1 MAATRIR
8 QLGTGKAHD
17 TQLTI
22 PTLNSLTPAA
32 CATENKL
39 KRLSLWLMAYAMIL
53 SACAATVSPLPSP
66 VLAAEQ
72 SPTRTDR
79 YIQWLGTSSWIL
91 SSGDDLVVVD
101 PFFTRPSFVRVT
113 ASLMLP
119 FVPSNFAYDP
129 ERIRAVLP
137 ELPKDTKFVLL
148 THAHYDHLLD
158 VPYYI
163 NQNSG
168 RSITYVGSLTARN
181 ILLGFKPSALDFVI
195 AEQKPSM
202 IKGRVRVTS
211 LPSDHAPHF
220 FGHTF
225 MAGDVVSPMTSIPSR
240 VGQYLEGQTLVFLI
254 DFLDDQE
261 RVVWRIFIN
270 GAANSAAGAEA
281 LRNHQSLLNEHRI
294 NVAILCVP
302 GWDKV
307 DDYPDTLL
315 RLLRPEHI
323 VLSHYDDFGSP
334 YTPGE
339 DPNDGMRFLPFANYD
354 RFLERLKLLDTSNNY
369 GYSIYQPKTGQCIFF
384 PDSYS
389 KASCPQ

>member
-1 MAATRIR
+1 MRNR
-8 QLGTGKAHD
+8 
-17 TQLTI
+17 
-22 PTLNSLTPAA
+22 
-32 CATENKL
+32 NKL
-39 KRLSLWLMAYAMIL
+39 KRLSLWLMAHAMIL

-91 SSGDDLVVVD
+91 SSGNDLVVVD

-119 FVPSNFAYDP
+119 FLPSNFAYDP

-181 ILLGFKPSALDFVI
+181 ILLGFKPSTLDFVI
-195 AEQKPSM
+195 AEQRPSM
-202 IKGRVRVTS
+202 IKGRVRVTA

-220 FGHTF
+220 VGHTF

-254 DFLDDQE
+254 DFLDDEE

-281 LRNHQSLLNEHRI
+281 LRKHQTLLNEHRI

-334 YTPGE
+334 YIPEE
-339 DPNDGMRFLPFANYD
+339 DPSNGMRFLPFANYGG
-354 RFLERLKLLDTSNNY
+354 FIERLKLLDTSNNY
-369 GYSIYQPKTGQCIFF
+369 GYSIYQPKTGQCLFF
-384 PDSYS
+384 PGSS
-389 KASCPQ
+389 ATASCQQ

>member
-1 MAATRIR
+1 
-8 QLGTGKAHD
+8 
-17 TQLTI
+17 
-22 PTLNSLTPAA
+22 
-32 CATENKL
+32 
-39 KRLSLWLMAYAMIL
+39 MAYAMIL
-53 SACAATVSPLPSP
+53 SACAATVSPLPWP

-79 YIQWLGTSSWIL
+79 YILWLGASSWIL
-91 SSGDDLVVVD
+91 SSGNDLVVVD

-119 FVPSNFAYDP
+119 FLPSNFAYDP

-163 NQNSG
+163 NRNSG

-195 AEQKPSM
+195 AEQRPSM
-202 IKGRVRVTS
+202 IKGKVRVTA

-225 MAGDVVSPMTSIPSR
+225 MAGDVVSPMTTVPSR
-240 VGQYLEGQTLVFLI
+240 VGQYLEGQTLVYLV

-270 GAANSAAGAEA
+270 GAANSATGAEA

-302 GWDKV
+302 GWNKV

-315 RLLRPEHI
+315 RLLRPENI

-334 YTPGE
+334 YIPGE
-339 DPNDGMRFLPFANYD
+339 DPNNGMRFLPFADYD
-354 RFLERLKLLDTSNNY
+354 GFLERLKQLNTLRSY
-369 GYSIYQPKTGQCIFF
+369 GYSIHEPKTGQCIFF
-384 PDSYS
+384 SDSS
-389 KASCPQ
+389 TIASCQQ

>member
-1 MAATRIR
+1 MRKRI
-8 QLGTGKAHD
+8 
-17 TQLTI
+17 
-22 PTLNSLTPAA
+22 
-32 CATENKL
+32 KL
-39 KRLSLWLMAYAMIL
+39 KHLLVWLIAHAMIL
-53 SACAATVSPLPSP
+53 SVGAFAVSPLPSP
-66 VLAAEQ
+66 VLAAEL

-91 SSGDDLVVVD
+91 SSGNDLVVVD

-119 FVPSNFAYDP
+119 VIPSNFAYDP

-168 RSITYVGSLTARN
+168 RSIAYVGSLTARN

-195 AEQKPSM
+195 AEQRPSM
-202 IKGRVRVTS
+202 IKGRVRVTA

-225 MAGDVVSPMTSIPSR
+225 MAGDVVSPMTEVPSR
-240 VGQYLEGQTLVFLI
+240 VGQYVEGQTLVFLV
-254 DFLDDQE
+254 DFLDAQE
-261 RVVWRIFIN
+261 NVVWRIFIN

-281 LRNHQSLLNEHRI
+281 LRQHQSLLNEHRI

-315 RLLRPEHI
+315 RLLRPENI
-323 VLSHYDDFGSP
+323 VLSHFDDFGSP
-334 YTPGE
+334 YRPGE
-339 DPNDGMRFLPFANYD
+339 DPNNGMKFLPFANYD
-354 RFLERLKLLDTSNNY
+354 RFVERLRLLNTSNNY
-369 GYSIYQPKTGQCIFF
+369 GFSIYEPKTGQCISF
-384 PDSYS
+384 PDSNTTT
-389 KASCPQ
+389 SCQ

>member
-1 MAATRIR
+1 MRNR
-8 QLGTGKAHD
+8 
-17 TQLTI
+17 
-22 PTLNSLTPAA
+22 
-32 CATENKL
+32 NKL

-53 SACAATVSPLPSP
+53 SACAATVSPLASP

-129 ERIRAVLP
+129 QRIRAVLP

-163 NQNSG
+163 NQNSR

-202 IKGRVRVTS
+202 IKGRVRVTA